1 MEKQI
6 LSNVAELLHA
16 KVSVMSLCY
25 RIVYTNMIAD
35 LTTLIKTEEKCQD
48 AYYNTDL
55 RSIYILIF

>member
-1 MEKQI
+1 
-6 LSNVAELLHA
+6 
-16 KVSVMSLCY
+16 MSLCY
-25 RIVYTNMIAD
+25 RIVYSNMIAD